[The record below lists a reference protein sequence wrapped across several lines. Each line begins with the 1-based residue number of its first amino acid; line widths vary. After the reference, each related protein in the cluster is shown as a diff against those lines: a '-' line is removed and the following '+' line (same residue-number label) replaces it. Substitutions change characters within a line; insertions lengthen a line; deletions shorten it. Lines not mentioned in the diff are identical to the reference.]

1 MFYNIIHNFNTTLKM
16 PIIEIDSQ
24 DHFIEVLSTNKYVI
38 VDFYA
43 QWCGPCK
50 KIAPEFE
57 NLSNHPTFNNV
68 LFCKVDSDL
77 VSDVADMCKVLQLP
91 TFIAFDNKE
100 IFDNLTNPTPDKIK
114 ELIEDLISNDS

>member
-1 MFYNIIHNFNTTLKM
+1 MT
-16 PIIEIDSQ
+16 IIEIDSQ
-24 DHFIEVLSTNKYVI
+24 EHFIEVLSTYKYVM

-57 NLSNHPTFNNV
+57 ILSNEPSFNNV
-68 LFCKVDSDL
+68 VFCKVDVDI
-77 VSDVADMCKVLQLP
+77 VSEVADMCKVLQLP

-100 IFDNLTNPTPDKIK
+100 IFDNLINPTQDKIK
-114 ELIEDLISNDS
+114 HLIEDLIIEDK